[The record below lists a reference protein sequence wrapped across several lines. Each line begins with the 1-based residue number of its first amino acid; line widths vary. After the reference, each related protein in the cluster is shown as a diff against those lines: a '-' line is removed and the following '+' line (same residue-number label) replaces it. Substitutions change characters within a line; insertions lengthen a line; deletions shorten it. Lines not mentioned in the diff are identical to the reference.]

1 MWNGW
6 KRFRALTVLV
16 FAVDPIAC
24 KRAPRLEAKGKK
36 DSTPQF
42 RDVQVDVARR
52 WTMDYRT
59 TLNVSEAYN
68 QA

>member
-6 KRFRALTVLV
+6 KRFRAPTVLA

-36 DSTPQF
+36 DTTPQF